1 MRDEIIGQD
10 YQDSKA
16 IAGYD
21 DGVTPFCDGT
31 TDAVAYQER
40 MRQADVERGFVDS
53 AWKDTIVGRMR
64 YFEGD
69 GSVNFYGYP
78 LAVRKRMDEIRA
90 LPRAKRGESENV
102 EQSRHASAKRA
113 RKNVRL
119 RCQEIQADRLLT
131 LTYRENM
138 QDIERLKA
146 DFKAFMRA
154 MKRAGMYHYVAV
166 PEPQK
171 RGAWHIHVAVHG
183 RLVYNLV
190 RAVWR
195 RVVGLDEQGRPN
207 GNVDVRNPK
216 TGGKWKRHA
225 LAAYIAKYVTKEFD
239 AHELNKKR
247 YWSSKGIVVPEP
259 VTYFVQDSNDMHAVI
274 VDAMKAAMEVCP
286 AYEIQ
291 AYVSDGGRYFFVGA
305 SPSVN

>member
-1 MRDEIIGQD
+1 MRESIIEPTYHEVKGH
-10 YQDSKA
+10 YS
-16 IAGYD
+16 
-21 DGVTPFCDGT
+21 
-31 TDAVAYQER
+31 DADTRALEYQER
-40 MRQADVERGFVDS
+40 CRQADAERGFVDG

-64 YFEGD
+64 YFEAD

-90 LPRAKRGESENV
+90 MPRAKRGESTNV
-102 EQSRHASAKRA
+102 EQSMHASSKRA

-119 RCQEIQADRLLT
+119 RCQAIQADRLLT

-138 QDIERLKA
+138 TDVERLKR
-146 DFKAFMRA
+146 DFDAFRRA
-154 MKRAGMYHYVAV
+154 MKGAGLWHYVAV
-166 PEPQK
+166 PETQT

-190 RAVWR
+190 RAIWQR
-195 RVVGLDEQGRPN
+195 IVGGKGMGSVN
-207 GNVDVRNPK
+207 VRNPK

-225 LAAYIAKYVTKEFD
+225 LAAYIAKYITKDVESR
-239 AHELNKKR
+239 ELNKKR
-247 YWSSKGIVVPEP
+247 YWTSKGIVVPEP
-259 VTYFVQDSNDMHAVI
+259 QTYFVQDSNDMHSVI

-286 AYEIQ
+286 ADQIQ

-305 SPSVN
+305 SPAM

>member
-1 MRDEIIGQD
+1 MRANSIGPD
-10 YQDSKA
+10 YREVQGHYSDADSSA
-16 IAGYD
+16 I
-21 DGVTPFCDGT
+21 
-31 TDAVAYQER
+31 AYQER
-40 MRQADVERGFVDS
+40 MRQADADRGFVDG

-64 YFEGD
+64 YFEAD

-90 LPRAKRGESENV
+90 LPRAKRGESENI
-102 EQSRHASAKRA
+102 EQSNHASSKRA

-119 RCQEIQADRLLT
+119 RCQAIQADRLLT

-138 QDIERLKA
+138 QDIERCKA
-146 DFKAFMRA
+146 DFDSFRRA
-154 MKRAGMYHYVAV
+154 MRRAGLWHYVAV
-166 PEPQK
+166 PERQT

-190 RAVWR
+190 RGIWR
-195 RVVGLDEQGRPN
+195 RIVGRDELGRPN
-207 GNVDVRNPK
+207 GNVDVRNPR

-225 LAAYIAKYVTKEFD
+225 LAAYIAKYIAKDVGD
-239 AHELNKKR
+239 HELNKKR
-247 YWSSKGIVVPEP
+247 YWTSKGIVVPEP
-259 VTYFVQDSNDMHAVI
+259 VTYFSQDTNDMHAVI

-286 AYEIQ
+286 ADQIQ

-305 SPSVN
+305 SPA